1 MSGVSR
7 NGQENGL
14 YAGTWCLSVSEPQ
27 SVPKRQKIRKEDSD
41 EDFDIQEN
49 EMEVMPSEFVSR
61 LQW

>member
-1 MSGVSR
+1 M
-7 NGQENGL
+7 
-14 YAGTWCLSVSEPQ
+14 SVSEQQ

-49 EMEVMPSEFVSR
+49 EMADMPSEFVSR